1 MSRLSPNGHRAVTTA
16 EAAGRQTAAVPQ
28 ADTRPSSGQFRV
40 EAITAEG
47 RRAWVVVSPQGS
59 SLYWFSDRRT
69 AEAEVALLNEPAAT
83 PARRKVKLD
92 DVLP

>member
-1 MSRLSPNGHRAVTTA
+1 MSRLSPNGHRAVTA
-16 EAAGRQTAAVPQ
+16 ADAAGRQTAAVPRV
-28 ADTRPSSGQFRV
+28 DTRPASGQFRV
-40 EAITAEG
+40 EAVTAEG
-47 RRAWVVVSPQGS
+47 RRTWVVVSPQGS

-69 AEAEVALLNEPAAT
+69 AEAEVAFLNEPAAT